1 MRTTLL
7 QTTRISQTTRTGA
20 TTMTETLTRI
30 GNGTILRRPLATAT
44 EDTLPRMRTMVVVG
58 MAIIPTLIHT
68 AAMDGAHS
76 PRTTITVI
84 GMRTISS
91 LLRSAMIEGIHF
103 PTATKMLTCTGTSLD
118 HLIPA
123 TTAGAI
129 HFPEIMVPNTPTI
142 EAVATPRATHTQ
154 ITTTRPDKE
163 VIMTMPTTTDP
174 LMAHLETVDHH
185 TRTPTIDRGNT
196 RALHRMA
203 PMSQAAA
210 GTADTDTD
218 TP

>member
-1 MRTTLL
+1 
-7 QTTRISQTTRTGA
+7 
-20 TTMTETLTRI
+20 MTETLTRI
-30 GNGTILRRPLATAT
+30 GNGTILRRPLTTAT
-44 EDTLPRMRTMVVVG
+44 EDTLPQMRTMVVVA

-68 AAMDGAHS
+68 AAMDGPHL
-76 PRTTITVI
+76 PRTMIIVI

-91 LLRSAMIEGIHF
+91 LLHSVIIKDIHF
-103 PTATKMLTCTGTSLD
+103 LVATKRRTYTGTSLD

-123 TTAGAI
+123 TTVGAI

-142 EAVATPRATHTQ
+142 EAVATPRAIHTQ
-154 ITTTRPDKE
+154 ITTTMPDKQ
-163 VIMTMPTTTDP
+163 VIMTMPTTTVP
-174 LMAHLETVDHH
+174 LTAHLETVDHH